1 MEKDIEP
8 LVRKLMKL
16 WKDVRKESISYS
28 KAEKRIRAA
37 MEAGCPMLDDCSKC
51 GLLAKCPVLSDDE

>member
-28 KAEKRIRAA
+28 KAEKRIKAA
-37 MEAGCPMLDDCSKC
+37 MEAGCPMMDDCSKC
-51 GLLAKCPVLSDDE
+51 RLLEKCPELSDDE